1 IILPIV
7 IPEGTTP
14 ESILDNNKKYEAVWQ
29 ILNAL
34 RSVDERFSAMINK
47 LELNR
52 KKPENM
58 DVIGIGEAPSVEDV
72 ENSSKGNDNEQ
83 SSYQTAL
90 ELDWGEIENAI
101 YAKVV
106 KKVGDRRYLEDWSE
120 DVAKIAQ
127 RHIEQIT
134 IMISDENSQTAI
146 EFDKF

>member
-1 IILPIV
+1 
-7 IPEGTTP
+7 
-14 ESILDNNKKYEAVWQ
+14 
-29 ILNAL
+29 
-34 RSVDERFSAMINK
+34 
-47 LELNR
+47 
-52 KKPENM
+52 M

-90 ELDWGEIENAI
+90 DLDWGEIENAI

-134 IMISDENSQTAI
+134 IMIKDKNSKTAI
-146 EFDKF
+146 EFDKFLKSLQHNINESIDEKQAIEMLAQHLITAPIFEALLANIAL